1 MKTAKYLAK
10 IAVTFKRKRSSEKKI
25 NLCRVFKIYYLFVG
39 LWGCAVHVDDTRPTK
54 KRLACVFNMI
64 LTLDFVKG
72 KLFKEFKS
80 SEAVNGEK

>member
-1 MKTAKYLAK
+1 MYNFSLIVCRSILKDPRKEKSL
-10 IAVTFKRKRSSEKKI
+10 IKR
-25 NLCRVFKIYYLFVG
+25 

-80 SEAVNGEK
+80 SEAVNGENILDTRCEKPQKE

>member
-1 MKTAKYLAK
+1 MLMYNFSL
-10 IAVTFKRKRSSEKKI
+10 IVCRSIFKGPRKEKSLIK
-25 NLCRVFKIYYLFVG
+25 G
-39 LWGCAVHVDDTRPTK
+39 LWGCAVHVDDTCPTK

-64 LTLDFVKG
+64 LTSDFVKG

>member
-1 MKTAKYLAK
+1 MWMTHALQKKTGVCL
-10 IAVTFKRKRSSEKKI
+10 
-25 NLCRVFKIYYLFVG
+25 
-39 LWGCAVHVDDTRPTK
+39 
-54 KRLACVFNMI
+54 NMI